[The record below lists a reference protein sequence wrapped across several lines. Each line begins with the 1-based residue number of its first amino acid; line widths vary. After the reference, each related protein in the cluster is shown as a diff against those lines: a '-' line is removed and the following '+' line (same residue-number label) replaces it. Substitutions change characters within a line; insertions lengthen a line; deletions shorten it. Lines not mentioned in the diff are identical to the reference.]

1 VLFRTN
7 VLAFALLALLIFSVS
22 RDSSAIPKETEYLI
36 PVPEDCLKVSKI
48 EGNKIYL
55 VKDKYSCTGL
65 TVIKVK
71 LPDDIENVE
80 IYIDNKLWKTHTVK
94 DKTLEQ
100 SIGRLNSIKTEPIK
114 LPENKEAEQKAMES
128 YYYTQSEEFQN
139 KVKEYSESIKTLIF
153 PEKENN
159 TMHYYPDAKTQKS
172 VLADDERVYIF
183 ISSSMPEDTI
193 RAYAKDLEKLGKH
206 AVLVMRGAIGGLKYI
221 RPTAEWSTRILKK
234 NPYCERECETFKTKI
249 IIDPFLFR
257 KYSINRVPAVV
268 YTRGIQNIDGSS
280 EGLIKNNSVFWVS
293 YGDVALG
300 YHLKVIAE
308 KSQNNNLLKISEL
321 LQ

>member
-7 VLAFALLALLIFSVS
+7 VLTFVLLVLLIFSIS
-22 RDSSAIPKETEYLI
+22 RGLAASKETEYLI
-36 PVPEDCLKVSKI
+36 PVPEDCFKVLKI
-48 EGNKIYL
+48 EKNKIYL
-55 VKDKYSCTGL
+55 VKDKLSCTGL
-65 TVIKVK
+65 TIIKVK
-71 LPDDIENVE
+71 LSDDIENVD

-139 KVKEYSESIKTLIF
+139 KIKEYSESIKDLIF
-153 PEKENN
+153 SEKENN
-159 TMHYYPDAKTQKS
+159 IMQYYSDAKAQKS
-172 VLADDERVYIF
+172 VLADDERVYVF

-193 RAYAKDLEKLGKH
+193 RAYAKDLEKLGRH

-234 NPYCERECETFKTKI
+234 NPYCEGECETFKTKI

-280 EGLIKNNSVFWVS
+280 EGLIKNNSVFWIS

>member
-1 VLFRTN
+1 MLFRTN
-7 VLAFALLALLIFSVS
+7 VLIFTLLVLLIFSIS
-22 RDSSAIPKETEYLI
+22 RGSAASKETEYLI

-48 EGNKIYL
+48 EKNKIYL
-55 VKDKYSCTGL
+55 VKDKFSCTGL
-65 TVIKVK
+65 TIIKVK
-71 LPDDIENVE
+71 LLDDIENVD

-100 SIGRLNSIKTEPIK
+100 SIGRLSSIKTEPIK

-139 KVKEYSESIKTLIF
+139 KVKEYSESIKDLIF
-153 PEKENN
+153 SEKENN
-159 TMHYYPDAKTQKS
+159 TMQYYPDAKTQKS
-172 VLADDERVYIF
+172 VLADDERVYVF

-206 AVLVMRGAIGGLKYI
+206 VSLVIRGAIGGLKYI

-234 NPYCERECETFKTKI
+234 NPYCEGECETFKTKI

-280 EGLIKNNSVFWVS
+280 EGLIKDNSVFWIS

-308 KSQNNNLLKISEL
+308 KSQNNNLLKISEVL
-321 LQ
+321 H